1 MYVKVA
7 YIMTKCHTNWCGIVK
22 KMTLCDKMTKKSGG
36 GTPGLSISDK
46 LFKYDR
52 GTGTYIGKGTS
63 FSLPLMI
70 LYYV

>member
-1 MYVKVA
+1 MYVKVV
-7 YIMTKCHTNWCGIVK
+7 YIVTLCHRNECGIVK
-22 KMTLCDKMTKKSGG
+22 KMTFSDKMTKKNGG

-63 FSLPLMI
+63 VSLPPL
-70 LYYV
+70 

>member
-1 MYVKVA
+1 
-7 YIMTKCHTNWCGIVK
+7 
-22 KMTLCDKMTKKSGG
+22 MTLCDKMTKKNGG

-63 FSLPLMI
+63 FSLPLNDII
-70 LYYV
+70 LRIISR